1 MDLQLKDKVVFITG
15 APGGIGQAIAKLFLA
30 EGARLALTSTRQ
42 EKLDHL
48 LAELGNPSPDRVR
61 GYVMNVAN
69 EEEVKATIDQAVKDF
84 GSIYSMIS
92 NAGTNGE
99 YQEIKNAT
107 KENYQWVFDINVFGV
122 LWTLKHSIP
131 YMEAAGQGSIVV
143 IGSEGSYV
151 GSPGMG
157 HYVASKHA
165 VAALVKTAATE
176 VGGKGIHCN
185 FIAPSAVKT
194 DMMIRIGRNTF
205 GDTKT
210 DAEAEEFFSKDT
222 YDKRYATTEEV
233 AAATLFFASPLS
245 AHTMGWGLRIDGG
258 KHIL

>member
-1 MDLQLKDKVVFITG
+1 MDLQLRDKVVIITG
-15 APGGIGQAIAKLFLA
+15 ATGGIGSAITKAFLA

-42 EKLDHL
+42 EKMDALIE
-48 LAELGNPSPDRVR
+48 ELGHPSPDRVR

-69 EEEVKATIDQAVKDF
+69 EDEVKATIDQVAKDF

-92 NAGTNGE
+92 NAGVNGE
-99 YQEIKNAT
+99 YQETKVAT
-107 KENYQWVFDINVFGV
+107 KENYQWVFDVNVFGV
-122 LWTLKHSIP
+122 LWTLKHVIP
-131 YMEAAGQGSIVV
+131 YLESAGEGSIVV

-157 HYVASKHA
+157 AYVASKHA
-165 VAALVKTAATE
+165 VAAIVKTAATE
-176 VGGKGIHCN
+176 MGGKGIHCN
-185 FIAPSAVKT
+185 FVAPSAVKT

-210 DAEAEEFFSKDT
+210 DEEAEAFFAKDS

-233 AAATLFFASPLS
+233 AAATLFLASPVS
-245 AHTMGWGLRIDGG
+245 AHTMGWGIRIDGG
-258 KHIL
+258 KHII